1 MIELCLSQ
9 CYFLY
14 KNEIRLI
21 PNSGPIGLSLMVVV
35 AEAFLQHLETKSL
48 IIAEIGQF
56 SPKTYRRYVDD
67 SHARFDSIQ
76 NHDKFLEL
84 LNNQDSAI
92 KYTSEKE
99 NCKKELN
106 SVFLSGQGFLM

>member
-1 MIELCLSQ
+1 MVELCLSQ

-14 KNEIRLI
+14 KNEIRSL

-35 AEAFLQHLETKSL
+35 AEAFLQHLETKAL
-48 IIAEIGQF
+48 IIDEVSQF

-67 SHARFDSIQ
+67 SHARFNSIQ

-84 LNNQDSAI
+84 LNKQDPAI

-99 NCKKELN
+99 NHKNYNKH
-106 SVFLSGQGFLM
+106 